1 MESTMNPNI
10 PHDAVTA
17 GRSLTMIA
25 AGRVKTIFAAF
36 GQTLKRRAQTASILK
51 TFPFPAAGCSRP
63 RRTNSRFVRW
73 QKGSL
78 VICLGLTWLSLGQV
92 SQAANEQ
99 AAQAVD
105 RASALYISKSIVAT
119 VEMQIVRKDWQRT
132 ISMQFW
138 SLGESK
144 ILLRILQPQE
154 DAGTAF
160 LKIGNKA
167 WNYLPKANRTVEM
180 PGSMMM
186 SSWMGSHFTL
196 SDLMHEGSLTKDYEV
211 TTSFE
216 GPRDGVAVSE
226 YTLTPKAAAAVVWG
240 KIMLEIRQADLMP
253 VWQRYYDEDG
263 KLVRELSF
271 SGYKTVG
278 GRLIPTRLVMR
289 PQDPPGEQTTITYDN
304 IVFDGPVSEDIFS
317 LNNLKQ

>member
-1 MESTMNPNI
+1 MSPNI
-10 PHDAVTA
+10 PSDAVTA
-17 GRSLTMIA
+17 GRPFTM
-25 AGRVKTIFAAF
+25 FAVGGIKAIGAVF
-36 GQTLKRRAQTASILK
+36 GQNLMRKAQTASIPK
-51 TFPFPAAGCSRP
+51 TILRSATLRSRLH
-63 RRTNSRFVRW
+63 RTNSRFVRW
-73 QKGSL
+73 QIGS
-78 VICLGLTWLSLGQV
+78 VAICLGLAWLSLDV
-92 SQAANEQ
+92 SQAANEQQ

-105 RASALYISKSIVAT
+105 RAARLYVSKSSVAT

-132 ISMQFW
+132 ISMRFW

-144 ILLRILQPQE
+144 ILVRILKPQE

-160 LKIGNKA
+160 LKVDNKA
-167 WNYLPKANRTVEM
+167 WNYLPKAKRTVEM

-186 SSWMGSHFTL
+186 TPWMGSHFTL
-196 SDLMHEGSLTKDYEV
+196 NDLMHEGSLTKDYDIE
-211 TTSFE
+211 TSFE

-240 KIMLEIRQADLMP
+240 KIVLEIRQADLMP
-253 VWQRYYDEDG
+253 IWQRYYDEEG

-271 SGYKTVG
+271 SDYKTVSG
-278 GRLIPTRLVMR
+278 KLIPTRLVMR
-289 PQDPPGEQTTITYDN
+289 PTDPPGEQTTITYDN

>member
-1 MESTMNPNI
+1 MNPNI
-10 PHDAVTA
+10 THEAITA
-17 GRSLTMIA
+17 GRSLTMFA
-25 AGRVKTIFAAF
+25 AGGVKTVFAAF
-36 GQTLKRRAQTASILK
+36 GQTLKRRAQTASILE

-63 RRTNSRFVRW
+63 RRTNSRFTRR

-78 VICLGLTWLSLGQV
+78 AICLGLTWLNLGQL

-99 AAQAVD
+99 AAQTVD
-105 RASALYISKSIVAT
+105 RAAALYISKSIAAT

-154 DAGTAF
+154 DVGTAF

-180 PGSMMM
+180 QGSMMT

-211 TTSFE
+211 ATSFE

-226 YTLTPKAAAAVVWG
+226 YTLTPKATAAVVWG

-271 SGYKTVG
+271 SVYKTVS

-289 PQDPPGEQTTITYDN
+289 PLDPPGEQTTITYDN
-304 IVFDGPVSEDIFS
+304 IVFDGPISEDIFS
-317 LNNLKQ
+317 LSNLKQ